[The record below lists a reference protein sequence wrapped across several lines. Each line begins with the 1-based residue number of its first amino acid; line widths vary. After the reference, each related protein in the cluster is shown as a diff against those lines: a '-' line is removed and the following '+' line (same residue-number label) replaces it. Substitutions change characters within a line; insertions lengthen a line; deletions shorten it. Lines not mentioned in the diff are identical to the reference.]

1 MRRSFPWLWLLVL
14 LYMLAA
20 SPSFAEV
27 ELTKAEK
34 DFLASIGGKVTF
46 CADPDWEPFEVISPK
61 GHHEG
66 IAADLLRLATA
77 RVGLTLELV
86 PTKNWDDSIT
96 ASKSGRCTLL
106 SFLNQTPKRDEWLI
120 FTEPMFTDSN
130 VFITREEHP
139 FIVDPAMLEGETI
152 ALPSGTSIE
161 ERIRRDYPN
170 LRPVITN
177 SEAEAIDLVSSK
189 KASMTMR
196 SLIVAAYTI
205 RKEGLFNLKIS
216 GQLPNYTNNLRVG
229 VLRNQKVIRDILNK
243 GINTI
248 TPTERGQ
255 IINRHVSIKVQTGI
269 DYALTI
275 KIGVSLTLILMAVA
289 YWGWRMLKLSREL
302 KYANC
307 QLAAISNTDGLTGIA
322 NRRHFDDFFAN
333 EWRRAKRVGAKIGV
347 AMIDVDWF
355 KKYND
360 FYGHQAGDEC
370 LKAVAQILKSATH
383 RVGDIAARYGG
394 EEFTII
400 CTATDTDCI
409 TNIAEMVHAEINRLQ
424 LAHEKSPF
432 GHITISI
439 GVASV
444 VPHDDNTPQSLLLL
458 ADNSLYQAK
467 ELGRNRIIV
476 GSV

>member
-1 MRRSFPWLWLLVL
+1 
-14 LYMLAA
+14 MLAA

-46 CADPDWEPFEVISPK
+46 CVDPDWEPFEVISPK
-61 GHHEG
+61 GRHEG
-66 IAADLLRLATA
+66 IAADLLRLATE

-86 PTKNWDDSIT
+86 PTKNWDDSIS
-96 ASKSGRCTLL
+96 ASKSGQCTLL

-229 VLRNQKVIRDILNK
+229 VLRNQNVIRDILNK

-444 VPHDDNTPQSLLLL
+444 VPHGDNTPQSLLLL

>member
-1 MRRSFPWLWLLVL
+1 MRRSFPWLWLLAL
-14 LYMLAA
+14 LHMLAA

-46 CADPDWEPFEVISPK
+46 CVDPDWEPFEVISPK
-61 GHHEG
+61 GRHEG
-66 IAADLLRLATA
+66 IAADLLRLATE

-86 PTKNWDDSIT
+86 PTKNWDDSIS
-96 ASKSGRCTLL
+96 ASKSGHCTLL

-229 VLRNQKVIRDILNK
+229 VLRNQNVIRDILNK